1 MERKNHESRSRFA
14 FSRGSQKVEG
24 EGRKR
29 SHPTFIH
36 FQGKSIIKITE
47 KNRNYELGICETMW
61 WADNKRL
68 KFEKINKNER
78 NLKKLKEREG
88 KDHILLLP

>member
-1 MERKNHESRSRFA
+1 MRQFIDYISGRAGERFSIRMERKNHESRSRFA

-47 KNRNYELGICETMW
+47 KIRNSEFVKLCGEQILKDET
-61 WADNKRL
+61 
-68 KFEKINKNER
+68 
-78 NLKKLKEREG
+78 
-88 KDHILLLP
+88 

>member
-47 KNRNYELGICETMW
+47 KIRNNEFVKLCGEQIL
-61 WADNKRL
+61 KKS
-68 KFEKINKNER
+68 KFERICR
-78 NLKKLKEREG
+78 
-88 KDHILLLP
+88 

>member
-1 MERKNHESRSRFA
+1 MFLNSPILQFIDYISGRAGERFSIRMERKNHESRSRFA

-36 FQGKSIIKITE
+36 FQGESIIKNTE
-47 KNRNYELGICETMW
+47 KCRNYELGICGTIW
-61 WADNKRL
+61 
-68 KFEKINKNER
+68 
-78 NLKKLKEREG
+78 
-88 KDHILLLP
+88 